1 MEVIGTVA
9 AAAQLA
15 DAGFHILRRLAA
27 FVRKISTADS
37 AAAELKKRFAAL
49 QFTLNCVNAI
59 VHDGGNWDTSSLLD
73 RKEQGVRTRLSED
86 VLACFEVLTGFKA
99 ALDGLLDDRTNPS
112 WLGKTRLQLQLERHD
127 GKIKRLESFIDSR
140 MQTLQISLACWN
152 VLQNTAN
159 NRHVTSELKI
169 LSTQIEQVSN
179 TQQSRNSQRI
189 SHKPSLDGQEQAHG
203 SVSDSVELLLS
214 RYDNDD
220 LVENLFAQSI
230 SEAKKVYKTTAESI
244 ADRSAT
250 SNDDTLVPTA
260 RSSPVPSTRGFQ
272 TPEDEAGHQLG
283 LVDASVS
290 STCLLDCEDL
300 TPEFDDITHCEPLQ
314 LLIDRFRTKVADD
327 LEHQRFQQ
335 ARESLRELVVLKKEL
350 QDGYDIKFEPE
361 EYHTLQSALARV
373 HDKLGQFEEAR
384 AIRNELFRGVEM
396 YISPIAIARNS
407 FEHSNGLH
415 FLRSASL
422 YLDMARANYER
433 STTFSSSSRDRSR
446 YLEAAE
452 RDAKRAFKCRREY
465 LSIDDSLLIDAVE
478 FLETIY
484 REQAK
489 YIYAKV
495 YSDIYLAPLTAIAN
509 DYASLIEPR
518 PMQDRRQSPA
528 PTATSIYSRASREAL
543 PIEAPR
549 QMFRIDS
556 PLVGLDRVS
565 TIDSS
570 NNNGRKTSD
579 TTRWK
584 NDRKLALVE
593 MRQAIKAN
601 DYTTLHNLLEHNR
614 PILITINEILFEA
627 SRMGSLEMVNYA
639 LRNRANPNSMD
650 YESQSALHI
659 AVANG
664 HLGVVYELLR
674 AQADPNLTCTEDWTA
689 LHFAV
694 LNRRPQ
700 VAQLLLGHDQHVDAR
715 CAQGNTPL
723 HLAAKHG
730 FTDLATVL
738 VHADADPKKENKTGC
753 TPLEVAMNNRKTDF
767 VAWWLDN
774 GLPVVARKEKVA
786 RAPRHILSLVKKHET
801 PPERRTSRSFLRRGT
816 NS

>member
-1 MEVIGTVA
+1 
-9 AAAQLA
+9 
-15 DAGFHILRRLAA
+15 
-27 FVRKISTADS
+27 
-37 AAAELKKRFAAL
+37 
-49 QFTLNCVNAI
+49 
-59 VHDGGNWDTSSLLD
+59 
-73 RKEQGVRTRLSED
+73 
-86 VLACFEVLTGFKA
+86 
-99 ALDGLLDDRTNPS
+99 
-112 WLGKTRLQLQLERHD
+112 
-127 GKIKRLESFIDSR
+127 
-140 MQTLQISLACWN
+140 
-152 VLQNTAN
+152 
-159 NRHVTSELKI
+159 
-169 LSTQIEQVSN
+169 
-179 TQQSRNSQRI
+179 
-189 SHKPSLDGQEQAHG
+189 
-203 SVSDSVELLLS
+203 
-214 RYDNDD
+214 
-220 LVENLFAQSI
+220 
-230 SEAKKVYKTTAESI
+230 
-244 ADRSAT
+244 
-250 SNDDTLVPTA
+250 
-260 RSSPVPSTRGFQ
+260 
-272 TPEDEAGHQLG
+272 
-283 LVDASVS
+283 
-290 STCLLDCEDL
+290 
-300 TPEFDDITHCEPLQ
+300 
-314 LLIDRFRTKVADD
+314 
-327 LEHQRFQQ
+327 
-335 ARESLRELVVLKKEL
+335 
-350 QDGYDIKFEPE
+350 
-361 EYHTLQSALARV
+361 
-373 HDKLGQFEEAR
+373 
-384 AIRNELFRGVEM
+384 
-396 YISPIAIARNS
+396 
-407 FEHSNGLH
+407 
-415 FLRSASL
+415 
-422 YLDMARANYER
+422 
-433 STTFSSSSRDRSR
+433 
-446 YLEAAE
+446 
-452 RDAKRAFKCRREY
+452 
-465 LSIDDSLLIDAVE
+465 
-478 FLETIY
+478 
-484 REQAK
+484 
-489 YIYAKV
+489 
-495 YSDIYLAPLTAIAN
+495 
-509 DYASLIEPR
+509 
-518 PMQDRRQSPA
+518 
-528 PTATSIYSRASREAL
+528 
-543 PIEAPR
+543 
-549 QMFRIDS
+549 MFRIDS